1 MPTCTAVH
9 YMSVLIQ
16 VLILAPWIPSIHS
29 AMIFNAIN
37 NYCLWEAYMF
47 QTLDFSYFILLN
59 PYNNPTKWEP
69 WFLILQMWNT
79 KAQRGFATHWRTARL
94 SSSPE
99 CVCVC
104 VCVCVCATQSCLTLC
119 DPMDCRLPG
128 SSVHGIFQARIL
140 EWDAISSSRGS
151 SRLKDWI
158 CISCISC
165 LGRWILYHRTTSKAH
180 SLPEVE
186 FWTWVCLTLK
196 SLFLIMAQCCLEL
209 CTRPYFRSCKKI
221 PGWYLH
227 CIMEL

>member
-1 MPTCTAVH
+1 
-9 YMSVLIQ
+9 MSVLIQ

-47 QTLDFSYFILLN
+47 QTLDFSYFILFN

-69 WFLILQMWNT
+69 WLLILQMWNT
-79 KAQRGFATHWRTARL
+79 KAQRSFATHWRTTQLDWVAHL
-94 SSSPE
+94 S
-99 CVCVC
+99 VCVC
-104 VCVCVCATQSCLTLC
+104 ESLSHVWLC
-119 DPMDCRLPG
+119 DPMDYRQPG

-165 LGRWILYHRTTSKAH
+165 LGRWILYHCTTSKAH

-186 FWTWVCLTLK
+186 FWTWVCLTSK
-196 SLFLIMAQCCLEL
+196 SLFLIMTQCCLEL

-227 CIMEL
+227 SIMEL